1 MIMFTQNDRCYCIL
15 NFKNIHFE
23 MWYLKRHCFW
33 NNTLAIVYFCTFISK
48 KKDETVPCFFAKY
61 PILKSTIFQP
71 RVFNIKVTIASGYWV
86 LSFFQI
92 SLQYSSSIT
101 ILQKQKSREYSAY
114 ILIQH
119 TTCNRPLN
127 VPRVHDALQNFQPN
141 D

>member
-1 MIMFTQNDRCYCIL
+1 MA
-15 NFKNIHFE
+15 
-23 MWYLKRHCFW
+23 
-33 NNTLAIVYFCTFISK
+33 LAIVYFCTFISK

-71 RVFNIKVTIASGYWV
+71 RVFNIKVTIASGYRV

-127 VPRVHDALQNFQPN
+127 VPLLEFTMHYRISSPMTNWLAGCADPAIVLES
-141 D
+141 